1 MGHRYSSVVAVS
13 RLQGELNRLF
23 QELVESLQAGLD
35 PTAWRPSIDVV
46 ETADSILVLAEVPGV
61 AAADVRVEVEG
72 NLLSIAGSKTP
83 RRPRAG
89 SPRFQLVES
98 GHGTFFKQ
106 VQLLHPVNSH
116 RGTARLVDGL
126 LTIEFPKVHDKRS
139 QPRRLAI
146 EELAETRDEP
156 RGDAR

>member
-1 MGHRYSSVVAVS
+1 MARRYSSVVIVS

-23 QELVESLQAGLD
+23 QELVESVQSGLE
-35 PTAWRPSIDVV
+35 PTAWRPSVDVV

-61 AAADVRVEVEG
+61 AAADLRVEVEG
-72 NLLSIAGSKTP
+72 NLVSIAGTKTP
-83 RRPRAG
+83 RRPRSG
-89 SPRFQLVES
+89 RVRFQCVES
-98 GHGTFFKQ
+98 GRGTFFKQ

-139 QPRRLAI
+139 QPRPLGI
-146 EELAETRDEP
+146 EEPGEP
-156 RGDAR
+156 RE